1 MTQDLGTRRSLDLD
15 RSVVALGVALLATA
29 VVLSTF
35 YSRLE
40 NDLDWSNYVV
50 GLLATLGLLGIAG
63 AGLVLARGAD
73 TTTDLVAWPGAFGAV
88 GAGLMIG
95 VALDDAE
102 AAVYVAGLAVVALAA
117 AGFTLT
123 RRGPFVVAA
132 VLGVWAVYLQAADDL
147 IGTGDGDEVPGIKI
161 ALALTLFAVLV
172 TVATW
177 FLPESRVLGG
187 AVAGAVTVVGFAALT
202 GVLAINQ
209 AFTAAF
215 AMSFDDYEGSDFGG
229 ELDGSFYGGADKPDG
244 FTDDGWTILVL
255 AVLLMLGWAAC
266 AALSRH
272 VAYRILVVAMA
283 VSVTPLVTRV
293 LLVEHPT
300 WWGVVTAALGGVALV
315 AVGLRS
321 LPPRSGHPT
330 PPPAGPPPAY
340 PAEHTQPIQAAPT
353 GLAGPHPPTAPY
365 PTQPPPSS
373 PPTQP

>member
-1 MTQDLGTRRSLDLD
+1 MTQDPGTRRPLDLD

-29 VVLSTF
+29 VVLSTL

-40 NDLDWSNYVV
+40 DDLDWSNYAV

-63 AGLVLARGAD
+63 AGLVLARNAD
-73 TTTDLVAWPGAFGAV
+73 ATTDLVAWPGAFGAV
-88 GAGLMIG
+88 AAGLMIG
-95 VALDDAE
+95 VALDDAD
-102 AAVYVAGLAVVALAA
+102 AAVYVAGFVVVALSA

-132 VLGVWAVYLQAADDL
+132 VLGVWAVYLQAADDV

-161 ALALTLFAVLV
+161 ALALTVFAVLV

-177 FLPESRVLGG
+177 FLPQSRVLGG
-187 AVAGAVTVVGFAALT
+187 AVTGAVTVVGFAGLT

-209 AFTAAF
+209 AFTVAF
-215 AMSFDDYEGSDFGG
+215 AGSFDDYEGYTGMDTGG
-229 ELDGSFYGGADKPDG
+229 IGTPEVDG

-266 AALSRH
+266 AALTRH

-293 LLVEHPT
+293 LLVDHPT
-300 WWGVVTAALGGVALV
+300 WWGVVAAALGGAALL
-315 AVGLRS
+315 AVGLRA
-321 LPPRSGHPT
+321 LPPRSEHPM
-330 PPPAGPPPAY
+330 PPPAGPPPVY

-353 GLAGPHPPTAPY
+353 APY
-365 PTQPPPSS
+365 PTQPPPPA
-373 PPTQP
+373 PPER

>member
-1 MTQDLGTRRSLDLD
+1 MTQDLGTRRPLDLD

-40 NDLDWSNYVV
+40 DDLDWSNYAV

-73 TTTDLVAWPGAFGAV
+73 ATTDLIAWPGAFGAV
-88 GAGLMIG
+88 ATGLMIG
-95 VALDDAE
+95 VALDDAD
-102 AAVYVAGLAVVALAA
+102 AAVYVAGFAVVALAA

-132 VLGVWAVYLQAADDL
+132 VLGVWAVYLQAADDV

-161 ALALTLFAVLV
+161 ALVLALFAVLV

-215 AMSFDDYEGSDFGG
+215 ASLDDYEGSDFGG
-229 ELDGSFYGGADKPDG
+229 EGIDGTFYGGGDKPDG

-266 AALSRH
+266 AALTRH

-293 LLVEHPT
+293 LLVDHPT
-300 WWGVVTAALGGVALV
+300 WWGVVAAALGGAALV

-330 PPPAGPPPAY
+330 PPPPGPPPAY
-340 PAEHTQPIQAAPT
+340 PAEHTQPIQPAPT
-353 GLAGPHPPTAPY
+353 HPPTAPY
-365 PTQPPPSS
+365 PTQPPPPV
-373 PPTQP
+373 PPEL